1 MQVSLDK
8 REQPGGSDHDPARTK
23 HGGRTDEGAPAR
35 ADRFAD
41 LSGYSLK
48 QRLIIRAADI
58 CFYVLINVI
67 GRTVRF
73 SVEGREHWEAAAA
86 AGGRQPIYTCW
97 HNRVFLSTYY
107 FRRRGIVV
115 MTSRS
120 FDGEYIARFIQR
132 FGYGASRGSS
142 SRGAVGALIEMIKL
156 VRQGRPAGF
165 MIDGPRGPR
174 HVAKMGAVLL
184 AKKTGAAVLPF
195 TVNAERYYTAPS
207 WDGFQIPYPFTR
219 ARVLIAPPIHVP
231 PDADEAALEA
241 KRAELQRA
249 LDALDR

>member
-1 MQVSLDK
+1 MHISLDK
-8 REQPGGSDHDPARTK
+8 REQPSGDAAPE
-23 HGGRTDEGAPAR
+23 HGDERGRGHGKTPAR
-35 ADRFAD
+35 ADCFAD

-48 QRLIIRAADI
+48 QRLVIRAADI
-58 CFYVLINVI
+58 GFYALINLV
-67 GRTVRF
+67 GRTTRF
-73 SVEGREHWEAAAA
+73 SVEGWEHWQAATVN
-86 AGGRQPIYTCW
+86 GRQPIYTCW
-97 HNRVFLSTYY
+97 HNRVLLSTYF

-142 SRGAVGALIEMIKL
+142 SRGAVGALVEMIKL

-174 HVAKMGAVLL
+174 YVAKMGAVLL
-184 AKKTGAAVLPF
+184 AKKTGAPVLPF
-195 TVNAERYYTAPS
+195 TVNAERYYAAPS
-207 WDGFQIPYPFTR
+207 WDGLQVPYPFTR
-219 ARVLIAPPIHVP
+219 ARVVIAPPIGVP
-231 PDADEAALEA
+231 PDADDIVLEA

-249 LDALDR
+249 LDALND